1 MDLYFKETGSRDDET
16 IIFLHG
22 SAMAGW
28 IWEGQLKE
36 FGDYHCVVLDL
47 PEHGKSS
54 NIKPFSINKSAEM
67 ISDIIRNNT
76 CNGKAHLVGISI
88 GAQIILQ
95 ILSKN
100 PELVDHAII
109 SGTLTQ
115 NISRTESLLKLL
127 DYTVTLYEP
136 VKNMDF
142 FLKANMRTYNM
153 PKHHFDKFKEST
165 LHIKNDSLN
174 RILKENMIFEMP
186 DGLEKIEVPVLVM
199 TGEKDYKIIKES
211 AEDLL
216 ASLQISEGYIAP
228 KVGHLWNLEDS
239 NLFNWILRRWITNK
253 SLKNI
258 SLPEK

>member
-1 MDLYFKETGSRDDET
+1 MDLYFKETGSKDDET

-22 SAMAGW
+22 NAMAGW

-36 FGDYHCVVLDL
+36 FGDYHCIVPDL
-47 PEHGKSS
+47 PEHGQSS
-54 NIKPFSINKSAEM
+54 NIKPFTINKSAEM

-76 CNGKAHLVGISI
+76 CNGKAHLVGISL

-109 SGTLTQ
+109 SGTLLQ
-115 NISRTESLLKLL
+115 NISHTESLLKLL
-127 DYTVTLYEP
+127 DYTVTIYEP
-136 VKNMDF
+136 VKNTDF

-153 PKHHFDKFKEST
+153 PKQFFDKFKEST

-174 RILKENMIFEMP
+174 RILKENMIFERP

-216 ASLQISEGYIAP
+216 TSLQISEGYIAP
-228 KVGHLWNLEDS
+228 KVGHLWNLEDPK
-239 NLFNWILRRWITNK
+239 LFNWILRRWITNK
-253 SLKNI
+253 RPENI
-258 SLPEK
+258 L